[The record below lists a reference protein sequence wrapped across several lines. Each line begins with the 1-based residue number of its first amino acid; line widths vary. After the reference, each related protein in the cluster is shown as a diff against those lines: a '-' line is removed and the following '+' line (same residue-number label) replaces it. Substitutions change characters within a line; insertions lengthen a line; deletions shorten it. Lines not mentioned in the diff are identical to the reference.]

1 MVFVGTALPRCHLR
15 VVPQP
20 WCGSVTPQLLGSTAL
35 PCIKLNIGGVQK
47 GKEKTGQ
54 RKKDKDRKSISSLP
68 QSSSPRLTFYIPSG
82 SPLVFRVVC
91 LGKSSGLL
99 LIGRAQEKQ

>member
-1 MVFVGTALPRCHLR
+1 MVFVGTALPGCHLR
-15 VVPQP
+15 VVLQP

-54 RKKDKDRKSISSLP
+54 RINWEYDKG
-68 QSSSPRLTFYIPSG
+68 SG
-82 SPLVFRVVC
+82 VRCPDHVAGWAAMSQAIRNYM
-91 LGKSSGLL
+91 GKGL
-99 LIGRAQEKQ
+99 